1 MLLVFVV
8 SFSGREGL
16 AKILNAS
23 QVVLSILLPVVSAP
37 LIWFTC
43 NKHTMRV
50 PIFVRD
56 GDEEID
62 MEYDGEQSTLVAT
75 SRFKSSEPAIRLQ
88 NLRNSHPCA
97 NWEDDDDEHYNNSI
111 CKMKRID
118 C

>member
-1 MLLVFVV
+1 MITRALAIAPCLLVV
-8 SFSGREGL
+8 SFLVEGL

-75 SRFKSSEPAIRLQ
+75 SRFKVQSQ
-88 NLRNSHPCA
+88 Q
-97 NWEDDDDEHYNNSI
+97 
-111 CKMKRID
+111 
-118 C
+118 